1 MRLKNITEEDQNKE
15 VDVND
20 VNLEAPSRASEL
32 SAVEI
37 EDTQIRHLAYSL
49 WEERGSPHGSSEDD
63 WFKAKIAIWRKIEST
78 RCREHLS
85 RDPAMLYGS

>member
-15 VDVND
+15 IDVND

-63 WFKAKIAIWRKIEST
+63 WFKAKQRLQYGE
-78 RCREHLS
+78 RS
-85 RDPAMLYGS
+85 RVLAVGNT